1 VRGMTIAGL
10 AQAGGVGIETVR
22 FYQRRGLL
30 EVPPR
35 NGSGINGG
43 IRRYGVEAAQRLRF
57 IKAAQS
63 AGFSLDEI
71 KTLLDLDASA
81 NRDDVRFLA
90 RKRIAALDKQ
100 IAELKSARRA
110 LSRLADACA
119 DVGEGPCPI
128 IASFEAVSAAPFYK
142 RNSQTT

>member
-1 VRGMTIAGL
+1 MSGMTIGKL

-30 EVPPR
+30 PVPPR
-35 NGSGINGG
+35 DNGGINGG
-43 IRRYGVEAAQRLRF
+43 IRRYGADSAQRLRF

-81 NRDDVRFLA
+81 NRKEVRALA
-90 RKRIAALDKQ
+90 RERIAVLDGR
-100 IAELKSARRA
+100 IAELKQARSA
-110 LSRLADACA
+110 LSRLADRCA
-119 DVGEGPCPI
+119 SGSEGPCPI
-128 IASFEAVSAAPFYK
+128 IASFEQVAANLSKLQF
-142 RNSQTT
+142 